1 MEPGPRPISIAII
14 NDYELIVAGVR
25 SMLEPFADRVVIV
38 EATVEGTPSGDVDI
52 ALFDTFAARRGVLGR
67 LRAMADDPAVGKV
80 VLYTWDV
87 PEGFE
92 RDLGSVPVDAV
103 ILKHHATGLE
113 LVEALEAVHRGEP
126 VPIEDQAQS
135 AGPAM
140 LSEREREILALLG
153 RGLTNRAIADELYL
167 SINTVKSHVA
177 RVFDKL
183 GVENRTQAARVA
195 IEHGLIPRRG

>member
-1 MEPGPRPISIAII
+1 MEPGSRPISIAIV
-14 NDYELIVAGVR
+14 NDYELVVAGLR
-25 SMLEPFADRVVIV
+25 SMLEPFGDRVVIV
-38 EATVEGTPSGDVDI
+38 EVAVDGTPTRDVDI
-52 ALFDTFAARRGVLGR
+52 ALLDGFAARRGVLGR
-67 LRAMADDPAVGKV
+67 LQAMADDPAISKV

-92 RDLGSVPVDAV
+92 RDLGVAPLDAV
-103 ILKHHATGLE
+103 ILKHATGVE

-126 VPIEDQAQS
+126 VPVDEQALFPG
-135 AGPAM
+135 AVT

-153 RGLTNRAIADELYL
+153 RGFTNRAIADELYL

-177 RVFDKL
+177 KVFAKL

-195 IEHGLIPRRG
+195 IEHGLTPRRS